1 VPAAR
6 GSAFHAARLAATL
19 ALLLPAPGCD
29 SGPKRPTSPV
39 RSVTL
44 AQGPHPQ
51 AVITLEKLGTIR
63 LELFPEAAPETV
75 AMFTK
80 LAGEGFYDGTT
91 FHRVIPEFMIQGGCP
106 NTRDADPRNDGKGG
120 GEIVPPDEFNDLPH
134 TRGTLSLANRGYRSS
149 GGTQFFIVQRDAHQL
164 DGKHT
169 VFGRVV
175 EGMDVVDA
183 ITRLEI
189 DKYGRY
195 GPTDRPYPVSAV
207 VQSIRI
213 EPAGGADGGQ
223 T

>member
-6 GSAFHAARLAATL
+6 ASAFRAARLAAAL
-19 ALLLPAPGCD
+19 ALLLPGPGCD

-44 AQGPHPQ
+44 APGPHPQ

-75 AMFTK
+75 AM
-80 LAGEGFYDGTT
+80 
-91 FHRVIPEFMIQGGCP
+91 FMIQGGCP

-134 TRGTLSLANRGYRSS
+134 ARGTLSLANRGYRSS

-175 EGMDVVDA
+175 EGMEVVDA
-183 ITRLEI
+183 IMRLEI

-195 GPTDRPYPVSAV
+195 GPPDRPYPVSAV
-207 VQSIRI
+207 VESIRI
-213 EPAGGADGGQ
+213 EPVAEGQ
-223 T
+223 SG